1 MELDFGELFFG
12 KRRKYKKLKKGS
24 YVIVGGRKRKLYKG
38 KNGKLYYRT
47 KSGKRYVKRSK
58 ARCCK
63 RLRRRKSRKSKRAR
77 RRRRKKLKMTKKAIA
92 ARRYY
97 RKRMR
102 AMGRR
107 PRRSRY
113 GELY

>member
-38 KNGKLYYRT
+38 KKGKLYYRT

-58 ARCCK
+58 ARCCT
-63 RLRRRKSRKSKRAR
+63 RFRRRKSKRAR
-77 RRRRKKLKMTKKAIA
+77 RGRRKKLKMTKKAIA

-102 AMGRR
+102 AMGRI

-113 GELY
+113 GDLY